1 MVPAHNKREFTSMT
15 NQNTVFIGNGYDH
28 TDVEATLINAPL
40 WWHERGLQKTASG
53 YGNKIE
59 TRHKVNYQGRDRRVY
74 ADCHGN
80 AAHCYIMVKGE
91 KITVR

>member
-1 MVPAHNKREFTSMT
+1 MV
-15 NQNTVFIGNGYDH
+15 TVFIGNNYDSS
-28 TDVEATLINAPL
+28 DVEAELINAPL
-40 WWHERGLQKTASG
+40 WWHDRGLSKTASG

-59 TRHKVNYQGRDRRVY
+59 TRHKVLFQGRSRRVY